1 MNRVYR
7 LIEAKIMAGE
17 YTAARTL
24 GYSIEEALSQAIAV
38 RADFRRMCECL
49 LQQ

>member
-1 MNRVYR
+1 MSRVCR

-17 YTAARTL
+17 YTTARML
-24 GYSIEEALSQAIAV
+24 GYSIEEALSQAISV

-49 LQQ
+49 LQR